1 MPGNVT
7 LVPESLPSSIGRAL
21 HGISPELHRRARRP
35 YHRAR
40 DGTRTMRAALAH
52 ALVPDA
58 EETAIASALALSA
71 GIQLDLAQVRWIVGA
86 LRLQP
91 TSRFLVFGCGND
103 SPFWE
108 TVNADGTTIFLED
121 SEEWA
126 TRIGERLTRS
136 SLHLVAYGT
145 ELPEWRALLDHPEQ
159 LELELPS
166 EVTAASY
173 DVILVDGPA
182 GYPEYF
188 DEFGTHPPGRM
199 KSIFMASQLVRPGGR
214 VFVHDC
220 HREVELEYTAR
231 YLGDS
236 RIICEVPGVYGTL
249 RGFQM

>member
-1 MPGNVT
+1 MTEP
-7 LVPESLPSSIGRAL
+7 LPSAIGRAL

-40 DGTRTMRAALAH
+40 DGTRTLRAALAH
-52 ALVPDA
+52 ALAPDA

-71 GIQLDLAQVRWIVGA
+71 GIQLDLAQIRWIVRA
-86 LRLQP
+86 LQLHP
-91 TSRFLVFGCGND
+91 APRFLVFGCGND

-126 TRIGERLTRS
+126 TRFAERLTRS
-136 SLHLVAYGT
+136 QIHLVTYGT
-145 ELPEWRALLDHPEQ
+145 GLPQWRKLLDHPEQ
-159 LELELPS
+159 LNMELPS
-166 EVTAASY
+166 EVTAADY

-188 DEFGTHPPGRM
+188 DEYGAHPPGRM
-199 KSIFMASQLVRPGGR
+199 KSIFMASQLVRAGGR

-231 YLGDS
+231 YLGND
-236 RIICEVPGVYGTL
+236 RLITAVPGSFGTL

>member
-1 MPGNVT
+1 VT
-7 LVPESLPSSIGRAL
+7 ETLPSAIGRAL

-40 DGTRTMRAALAH
+40 DGTRRLRTALGHALA
-52 ALVPDA
+52 PDP
-58 EETAIASALALSA
+58 EDTAIASALAGSA
-71 GIQLDLAQVRWIVGA
+71 GIQLDLAQIRWIVEA

-91 TSRFLVFGCGND
+91 APRFLVFGCGND

-121 SEEWA
+121 SEDWA
-126 TRIGERLTRS
+126 ARVGQRLTRS
-136 SLHLVAYGT
+136 PIHLVAYDT
-145 ELPEWRALLDHPEQ
+145 ELPQWRQLLDDPEQ
-159 LELELPS
+159 LQVELPA
-166 EVTAASY
+166 EVTAADH

-199 KSIFMASQLVRPGGR
+199 KSIFVASELVRPGGR

-231 YLGDS
+231 YLGDD